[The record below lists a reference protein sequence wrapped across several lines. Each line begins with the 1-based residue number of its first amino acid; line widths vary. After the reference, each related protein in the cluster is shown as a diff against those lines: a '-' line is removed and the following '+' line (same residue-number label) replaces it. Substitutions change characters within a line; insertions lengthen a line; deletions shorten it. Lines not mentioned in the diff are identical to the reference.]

1 MTGSGQKRVDPFG
14 WLIRVAWGRRLET
27 GLTFVATAARVSLVG
42 LLGAPVGNS
51 VMALCALMLVVY
63 PPTQNWMVGL
73 YRRER
78 LERHYGKVFAAVG
91 IEQGAT
97 PAVLAEWST
106 PSGAVLDL
114 ALSPRCTVKDLA
126 ARTEP
131 LAVALGAASVR
142 IRENRTAA
150 GRAQLIVANL
160 DPLSGAPI
168 PWPWIEVERSHL
180 WGGVP
185 LGHDEDDGLVV
196 LELAGHHLLLGGE
209 PGAGKSNALSLVV
222 ASAALDPEVEMW
234 CFDGKLVELAM
245 WQNCARRFV
254 GANVEEATEALGEL
268 RTEMEARYALLLA
281 QGLRK
286 VDRETGLGLIVVV
299 IDELALYTQGKGKTR
314 DEFCEVLRDIV
325 ARGRAAGIVVVA
337 ATQKPSSDVVPTSI
351 RDLFG
356 CRLAMRCS
364 TRDAS
369 DTVLGAGWAGEGY
382 SASDLDP
389 VHRGVGYLLAE
400 GAVPR
405 RMRSFVLEDRHLHE
419 LVRRAEILR
428 GTAP

>member
-1 MTGSGQKRVDPFG
+1 MTGSGQKRVDPIG

-42 LLGAPVGNS
+42 FFGAPVGNTIL
-51 VMALCALMLVVY
+51 ALCALILVVY
-63 PPTQNWMVGL
+63 TPTQNWMVGL

-91 IEQGAT
+91 IDHGAT
-97 PAVLAEWST
+97 PAVLAEWPT

-114 ALSPRCTVKDLA
+114 ALSPRCTAKDLA

-168 PWPWIEVERSHL
+168 PWPWIGVERSHL

-185 LGHDEDDGLVV
+185 LGHDEDDELVV

-222 ASAALDPEVEMW
+222 ASAALDPEVDLW

-245 WQNCARRFV
+245 WRNCARRFV
-254 GANVEEATEALGEL
+254 GADVEEATEALGEL
-268 RTEMEARYALLLA
+268 RTEMEARYALLLEHD
-281 QGLRK
+281 LRK

-314 DEFCEVLRDIV
+314 DEFCDVLRDIV

-369 DTVLGAGWAGEGY
+369 DTVLGAGWAGQGY
-382 SASDLDP
+382 TASDLDP

-405 RMRSFVLEDRHLHE
+405 RMRSFVLEDRQLHE
-419 LVRRAEILR
+419 LVRRAEMLR
-428 GTAP
+428 GTTP

>member
-42 LLGAPVGNS
+42 LLGAPIGNS
-51 VMALCALMLVVY
+51 VLALCALILVVY
-63 PPTQNWMVGL
+63 SPTNEWMVGL

-91 IEQGAT
+91 IDQGAT
-97 PAVLAEWST
+97 PAVLAKWST

-142 IRENRTAA
+142 IRENRSAA

-160 DPLSGAPI
+160 DPLSGAPV
-168 PWPWIEVERSHL
+168 PWPWIGVARSHL

-185 LGHDEDDGLVV
+185 LGHDEDDELVV

-222 ASAALDPEVEMW
+222 ASAALDPEVDLW

-245 WQNCARRFV
+245 WRNCARRFV
-254 GANVEEATEALGEL
+254 GANIEEATEALGEL
-268 RTEMEARYALLLA
+268 RTEMEARYGLLLEH
-281 QGLRK
+281 GLRK

-299 IDELALYTQGKGKTR
+299 IDELALYTQGKGKPR
-314 DEFCEVLRDIV
+314 DEFCDVLRDIV

-405 RMRSFVLEDRHLHE
+405 RMRSFVLEDGHLHE
-419 LVRRAEILR
+419 LVRRAEMLR